1 MSSSEKY
8 KLNEIVHKESLAP
21 AITLFKIYTPVVA
34 NAVKAGQFAVVRTD
48 DYAERVPLTVAD
60 KDLKGETITLI
71 VQVVG
76 TATRKMD
83 SLEVGDSFLDV
94 VGPLGQATEV
104 GSAGT
109 VVCIGGGVGVAPVYP
124 ITRAFKEAGNR
135 IISIIGARSKEM
147 IILEDEMRAISD
159 ELYIATDDGSEGH
172 HGFVTDILK
181 KLLADGTEINE
192 VVAIGPGIM
201 MKAVADI
208 TKEPGIKTIVSLNSL
223 MVDGTGMCGGCR
235 ITVGGETKFVCVD
248 GPEFDG
254 HLVDFDELMQRSEMY
269 VREEHRAMWDYEC
282 RLQQADD
289 NLKRANNREPMPKQ
303 DPKMRI
309 QNFDEVALGYNREQ
323 AMREASRC
331 LQCKKPFCVEGCP
344 VDIDIP
350 AFIIKIK
357 EGDFMGAIHKIKEKN
372 SLPAVCGRVCPQEE
386 QCEAKCILGKKK
398 DPIAI
403 GRLERFV
410 ADYEFDQ
417 GEARVPKL
425 PEPTGKKVAVIG
437 AGPAGLT
444 VAGELCKIG
453 HAVTVFEALHAPG
466 GVLVYGIPEFRL
478 PKWIVQRE
486 SDYIGKLG
494 ADIKVSYVVG
504 KAKTVN
510 QLLEDGYDAVFIGT
524 GAGLPYFLNI
534 PGENLNGVYS
544 ANEFLTRVNLMKAY
558 LFPEYNTP
566 IRLGQKIAVIGGGN
580 VTMDSARTS
589 LRLGAEK
596 VYLVY
601 RRSREEMP
609 AREEE
614 IENAFEEGIEPR
626 LLTNPIRILGNERGW
641 VTGLECVQT
650 KLTEPDDSGRRRP
663 VAIEGSEHVIDVDMV
678 IVAIGQGPN
687 PLLTSTTPDLELTKW
702 GNIVADEETGRT
714 SKKGVFAGGDIVTG
728 AATVILA
735 MGAGKIAARSIDQYL
750 NDGKW
755 EIAREG

>member
-1 MSSSEKY
+1 
-8 KLNEIVHKESLAP
+8 
-21 AITLFKIYTPVVA
+21 
-34 NAVKAGQFAVVRTD
+34 
-48 DYAERVPLTVAD
+48 
-60 KDLKGETITLI
+60 
-71 VQVVG
+71 
-76 TATRKMD
+76 
-83 SLEVGDSFLDV
+83 
-94 VGPLGQATEV
+94 
-104 GSAGT
+104 
-109 VVCIGGGVGVAPVYP
+109 
-124 ITRAFKEAGNR
+124 
-135 IISIIGARSKEM
+135 
-147 IILEDEMRAISD
+147 
-159 ELYIATDDGSEGH
+159 
-172 HGFVTDILK
+172 
-181 KLLADGTEINE
+181 
-192 VVAIGPGIM
+192 
-201 MKAVADI
+201 
-208 TKEPGIKTIVSLNSL
+208 
-223 MVDGTGMCGGCR
+223 
-235 ITVGGETKFVCVD
+235 
-248 GPEFDG
+248 
-254 HLVDFDELMQRSEMY
+254 
-269 VREEHRAMWDYEC
+269 
-282 RLQQADD
+282 
-289 NLKRANNREPMPKQ
+289 
-303 DPKMRI
+303 MRI
-309 QNFDEVALGYNREQ
+309 QNFDEVALGYTREQ

-331 LQCKKPFCVEGCP
+331 LQCKKAFCVDGCP

-350 AFIIKIK
+350 AFIKEIK

-386 QCEAKCILGKKK
+386 QCEEKCILGKKK
-398 DPIAI
+398 DPVAI

-417 GEARVPKL
+417 GETRIPQL

-444 VAGELCKIG
+444 VAGELCKFG

-478 PKWIVQRE
+478 PKRIVQRE

-494 ADIKVSYVVG
+494 ADIKTSYIVG
-504 KAKTVN
+504 KAKTID
-510 QLLEDGYDAVFIGT
+510 QLLQEGFDAVFIGT

-580 VTMDSARTS
+580 VAMDSARTS

-626 LLTNPIRILGNERGW
+626 LLTNPIRILGDNKGW
-641 VTGLECVQT
+641 VKGLECV
-650 KLTEPDDSGRRRP
+650 KMELTEPDDSGRRRP
-663 VAIEGSEHVIDVDMV
+663 VAITGSEHVIDVDMV
-678 IVAIGQGPN
+678 VVAIGQGPN
-687 PLLTSTTPDLELTKW
+687 PLLTSTTPDLDLTKW
-702 GNIVADEETGRT
+702 GNIVADENTGRT

-735 MGAGKIAARSIDQYL
+735 MGAGKAAARSIDQYL

-755 EIAREG
+755 EKN